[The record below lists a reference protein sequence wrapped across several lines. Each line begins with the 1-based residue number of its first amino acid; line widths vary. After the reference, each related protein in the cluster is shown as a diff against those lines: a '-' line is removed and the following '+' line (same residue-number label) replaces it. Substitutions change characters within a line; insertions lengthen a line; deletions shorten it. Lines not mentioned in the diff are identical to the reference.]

1 MGRRVSLPIR
11 AVTLTASDSDFDII
25 QFGSSSGRRC
35 IVHALSLTTDQS
47 TAQYLDVALIIRSGA
62 GSGGSAITEAAIDQ
76 GDSATPA
83 TTANYNVTTPG
94 SVTRTLFPYYWN
106 ITQELLLI
114 PTPEMRAVISE
125 SSFFALHCGTSITGT
140 VKANGYFIV
149 EEW

>member
-11 AVTLTASDSDFDII
+11 AITVTASDADMDIL

-35 IVHALSLTTDQS
+35 IVHALTLTTDQS
-47 TAQYLDVALIIRSGA
+47 TAQYLDTCIVIRSTA

-94 SVTRTLFPYYWN
+94 TLSRTLWPYYWN
-106 ITQELLLI
+106 ITQEYLFI
-114 PTPEMRAVISE
+114 PTPEMRIIISE
-125 SSFFALHCGTSITGT
+125 SSFLALHTATAITGT
-140 VKANGYFIV
+140 VKASGTFIV